1 MSEAQMHQPLLEVK
15 GLKEYFDINM
25 GFFRTKPLK
34 AVDDVSFTINKGETL
49 GLVGESGCG
58 KSTVGR
64 QLVGLEK
71 PTGGRLFYQGK
82 DMEKLSGKEKKSVRT
97 QLQMVFQDPYSS
109 LNPRKHIYEILSQPM
124 LYHGISNKETVHRD
138 VDRLLD
144 MVGLPKHVLGRY
156 PHEFSGG
163 QRQRISLARAI
174 LKDAPIVVLDEATAY
189 ADPENEEKMEAA
201 IAELVKGKTLVVI
214 AHKLPAIMNADQ
226 ICVMDHGKLVA
237 TGRHQELIQS
247 CPEYQKL
254 WKAAQDSAEWK
265 VHTAKEGK

>member
-1 MSEAQMHQPLLEVK
+1 MFYTPLPNAQCTTLCVCLIRRHHRVK
-15 GLKEYFDINM
+15 PKK
-25 GFFRTKPLK
+25 RT
-34 AVDDVSFTINKGETL
+34 ASN
-49 GLVGESGCG
+49 
-58 KSTVGR
+58 
-64 QLVGLEK
+64 Q
-71 PTGGRLFYQGK
+71 Y
-82 DMEKLSGKEKKSVRT
+82 DML
-97 QLQMVFQDPYSS
+97 
-109 LNPRKHIYEILSQPM
+109 
-124 LYHGISNKETVHRD
+124 
-138 VDRLLD
+138 
-144 MVGLPKHVLGRY
+144 
-156 PHEFSGG
+156 SGG